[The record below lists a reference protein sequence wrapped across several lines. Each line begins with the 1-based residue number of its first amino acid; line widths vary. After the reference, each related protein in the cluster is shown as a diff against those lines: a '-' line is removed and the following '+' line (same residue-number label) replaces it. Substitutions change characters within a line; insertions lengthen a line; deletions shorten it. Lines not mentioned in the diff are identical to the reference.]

1 MLALGLAALSGCCCL
16 KRSLERLDL
25 IKRGVL
31 QAGYPRAALGKK
43 VLDGAAAVGLGLT
56 L

>member
-1 MLALGLAALSGCCCL
+1 MLVLGLAALSGCCCL

-25 IKRGVL
+25 IKRGVWL
-31 QAGYPRAALGKK
+31 AGYPRAALGKK